1 MNDNHWYPRDP
12 QRYLTDTQ
20 WCDYATEVAHVR
32 LIDTYYA
39 LGRPIKDEQS
49 RIQNIGKIRDVD
61 YQRVRGNL
69 FELGWHIEAG
79 EWRHKRIEETM
90 EQMEENRQLQMRR
103 TNAAT
108 EARKLKFADSKE
120 KIDNVTPNVTNN
132 VTLNVTESKP
142 QPQPQPYP
150 QRQPKPQP
158 ELLKIGVAE
167 INSNRHPSIEEIKLQ
182 CAKIGLP
189 PHEGEKFFAFYASKG
204 WKVGKIAMKSWVM
217 ALSGWNL
224 RWKENKQ
231 VVTARPPTVFELKTR
246 RDAIIEEMVKIE
258 ERGMRDAFGVT
269 LKPEDTPKMKSLKIE
284 RAKIQTQLT
293 GVQP

>member
-20 WCDYATEVAHVR
+20 WCDAATEVAHVR

-61 YQRVRGNL
+61 YTRVRGNL
-69 FELGWHIEAG
+69 FELGWHVEAG
-79 EWRHKRIEETM
+79 EWRHKRIEDTM
-90 EQMEENRQLQMRR
+90 SEMEENRLAQVSR
-103 TNAAT
+103 TAAAT
-108 EARKLKFADSKE
+108 AARKQKLAESKDQIE
-120 KIDNVTPNVTNN
+120 NVTSNVTNN
-132 VTLNVTESKP
+132 VTLNVTESQP

-150 QRQPKPQP
+150 EPQP
-158 ELLKIGVAE
+158 ELLKIGGAE

-189 PHEGEKFFAFYASKG
+189 TNEGEKFFAFYASKG
-204 WKVGKIAMKSWVM
+204 WKVGKVAMKSWAM

-224 RWKENKQ
+224 RWRENRQ
-231 VVTARPPTVFELKTR
+231 AS
-246 RDAIIEEMVKIE
+246 
-258 ERGMRDAFGVT
+258 
-269 LKPEDTPKMKSLKIE
+269 TPKAARI
-284 RAKIQTQLT
+284 AI
-293 GVQP
+293 